1 MLTRAIPGAA
11 AVCVCAMA
19 AMAGVNFGWDMAD
32 CKTLAAL
39 CAGAVGLMMLY
50 SVSAPLT
57 TLRAAVCTV
66 MTPGFVLAVCY
77 FKQIFYFEHRTLA
90 QYGALAGLIVLAA
103 LVMAAVS
110 WAAKRL
116 PEKKG

>member
-1 MLTRAIPGAA
+1 
-11 AVCVCAMA
+11 MA
-19 AMAGVNFGWDMAD
+19 NEKNCFSHFLELFEFTITFCLV
-32 CKTLAAL
+32 
-39 CAGAVGLMMLY
+39 
-50 SVSAPLT
+50 
-57 TLRAAVCTV
+57 
-66 MTPGFVLAVCY
+66 
-77 FKQIFYFEHRTLA
+77 KQIFYFEHLTLA

>member
-1 MLTRAIPGAA
+1 MIAVLASALSHGSRMERVVRFAA
-11 AVCVCAMA
+11 GLLALLVCVTPLLRLDAR
-19 AMAGVNFGWDMAD
+19 
-32 CKTLAAL
+32 TL
-39 CAGAVGLMMLY
+39 
-50 SVSAPLT
+50 T
-57 TLRAAVCTV
+57 D
-66 MTPGFVLAVCY
+66 VLLD
-77 FKQIFYFEHRTLA
+77 TLA

>member
-1 MLTRAIPGAA
+1 MMEAIRSYLTAVVAVSMIAVLASALAHGSRMERVVRFAA
-11 AVCVCAMA
+11 GLLALLVCVTPLLRLDAR
-19 AMAGVNFGWDMAD
+19 
-32 CKTLAAL
+32 TL
-39 CAGAVGLMMLY
+39 
-50 SVSAPLT
+50 T
-57 TLRAAVCTV
+57 D
-66 MTPGFVLAVCY
+66 VLLD
-77 FKQIFYFEHRTLA
+77 TLA

>member
-1 MLTRAIPGAA
+1 M
-11 AVCVCAMA
+11 CVCAMA
-19 AMAGVNFGWDMAD
+19 AMAGVNFGWDLAD

-50 SVSAPLT
+50 SVSVPLT
-57 TLRAAVCTV
+57 KLRAAVCTV
-66 MTPGFVLAVCY
+66 MTAGFVLAVCY
-77 FKQIFYFEHRTLA
+77 FKQIFYFEHLTLA